1 MRTGIDTSIYWLAS
15 LSNNTT
21 PTSNTSAPTRTT
33 KFSPKNHWVALAQ
46 SEVTILV
53 ALSSFFKEGDDGCD
67 TLGLCGWAAS
77 FTDGCVA
84 VGGAELVEASSVF
97 AIGKESK
104 SGRGTRR
111 GAETGA

>member
-46 SEVTILV
+46 SDVTILV
-53 ALSSFFKEGDDGCD
+53 ALSSSFKEGDDGCD
-67 TLGLCGWAAS
+67 TLGLCGGAAS
-77 FTDGCVA
+77 FTDGGVA

-97 AIGKESK
+97 AIGKEFNVG
-104 SGRGTRR
+104 SGTGR